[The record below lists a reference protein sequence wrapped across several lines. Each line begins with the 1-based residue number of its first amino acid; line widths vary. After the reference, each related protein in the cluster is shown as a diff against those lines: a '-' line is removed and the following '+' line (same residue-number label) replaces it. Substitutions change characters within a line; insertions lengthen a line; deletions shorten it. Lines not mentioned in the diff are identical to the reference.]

1 MRSLKKKESTIIL
14 KWRNINEENKKNPRL
29 EGQLIVVQMYNST
42 LSSQEMSNPGGKE
55 CKMRN
60 RIGHNMLQLSR

>member
-42 LSSQEMSNPGGKE
+42 VSTQEMSNPREKNV
-55 CKMRN
+55 K
-60 RIGHNMLQLSR
+60 